1 MKATPKQ
8 WRTVGD
14 ARHRGGLAII
24 ALACLLATGLATAG
38 PASAYSRGFRLKNN
52 SDKTLTLIG
61 ASKLPARLCN
71 GPHCVNTHHP
81 MRFEGRPADGSTLK
95 PGGVDGW
102 ELEYL
107 PGEIYAAVLKYRI
120 GDNDGIVEYTI
131 KTNTFSNDSS
141 CKVTPGA
148 GKCSAGGLQM
158 GFN

>member
-1 MKATPKQ
+1 MKATRRQ
-8 WRTVGD
+8 RRRT
-14 ARHRGGLAII
+14 ARLATI
-24 ALACLLATGLATAG
+24 ALACVLAAATVLVTAG

-52 SDKTLTLIG
+52 SEKTLTLIG
-61 ASKLPARLCN
+61 AFKVPARLCN

-81 MRFEGRPADGSTLK
+81 MRFEGRPPDGSPLK

-107 PGEIYAAVLKYRI
+107 PGETYAAILKYRI

-131 KTNTFSNDSS
+131 KTSTFSNDSS
-141 CKVTPGA
+141 CTVTPGA